1 MHMRR
6 FFVGSVVA
14 LVLTV
19 PVTLVLTPPVAAL
32 QEAMNEEDYAK
43 AMIEIRFLMQ
53 DAGLHID
60 ARYWPDLAEDVAK
73 LEAQF
78 DKVEAFWS
86 ARGTADGVKLAQA
99 AIAAL
104 EPIRVAGDEQST
116 DGAQAALRGLQGTCQ
131 SCHAQFREET
141 ADGFRIKP

>member
-1 MHMRR
+1 
-6 FFVGSVVA
+6 VA

-19 PVTLVLTPPVAAL
+19 PVALVLTPPVAAL

-86 ARGTADGVKLAQA
+86 ARGTADGVKLTQA

-116 DGAQAALRGLQGTCQ
+116 DGAQAALRGLQGACQ

-141 ADGFRIKP
+141 ADGFRIKR

>member
-1 MHMRR
+1 MHIRR
-6 FFVGSVVA
+6 FVVASTVA
-14 LVLTV
+14 LVLAL
-19 PVTLVLTPPVAAL
+19 PVSAL
-32 QEAMNEEDYAK
+32 QEPMDEEAYAK

-60 ARYWPDLAEDVAK
+60 ARYWPDLAEDVVK

-78 DKVEAFWS
+78 DKVEAFW
-86 ARGTADGVKLAQA
+86 AVRGTADAVKLTQG

-116 DGAQAALRGLQGTCQ
+116 EGAQSAVKALQGSCQ
-131 SCHAQFREET
+131 SCHQQFREET

>member
-1 MHMRR
+1 MQIRR
-6 FFVGSVVA
+6 LAVGSVVA

-32 QEAMNEEDYAK
+32 QEAMSEEDYAK

-60 ARYWPDLAEDVAK
+60 ASYWPDLAEDVSK

-86 ARGTADGVKLAQA
+86 ARGTADGVKLTRA

-104 EPIRVAGDEQST
+104 EPIRVAGDEMST
-116 DGAQAALRGLQGTCQ
+116 DGARAALRELQGTCQ

-141 ADGFRIKP
+141 ADGFRIKQ

>member
-1 MHMRR
+1 MRMRR
-6 FFVGSVVA
+6 FLVGSVVA
-14 LVLTV
+14 LVLT
-19 PVTLVLTPPVAAL
+19 LPVAAL

-86 ARGTADGVKLAQA
+86 ARGTADGVKLTQA

-104 EPIRVAGDEQST
+104 EPIRVAGVTSR
-116 DGAQAALRGLQGTCQ
+116 ALMAR
-131 SCHAQFREET
+131 
-141 ADGFRIKP
+141 KPP